1 MGAAAT
7 SLADNVDKEHERS
20 RMKGPRSYAPV
31 SRNQVTRAEQ
41 EQGLTVID
49 KLLRVAIDQS
59 MLPHDLSD
67 IDDRLQVLHDE
78 LARCEAMLAD
88 EHTGRGLVAERKIR
102 ARVERYRIESQ
113 PIRFL
118 RLRLALMRTHLG
130 DASRCDVGMEQP

>member
-31 SRNQVTRAEQ
+31 SRNQVTRAER
-41 EQGLTVID
+41 EEGLTVID

-67 IDDRLQVLHDE
+67 IDDRLQVLNDE
-78 LARCEAMLAD
+78 LARCEAMV
-88 EHTGRGLVAERKIR
+88 T
-102 ARVERYRIESQ
+102 
-113 PIRFL
+113 
-118 RLRLALMRTHLG
+118 RLRSSANAVASSSASSSRASLLARAGRKSLP
-130 DASRCDVGMEQP
+130 SW